1 MNLVALSPSP
11 CPLST
16 KHTKLAATNRLS
28 LVTIFNVQMYKIFI
42 DKLKEAFASVLPV
55 TLIVF
60 AVSFTPLVSLSTKQ
74 LLVFAVSAVFLVCGI
89 GLFNLGADL
98 AMTPMGEQVGSGL
111 AKSRRLPLLVSVCF
125 VMGVLITVAEP
136 DLSVLAEQ
144 VKNAVEPTILI
155 SAIGI
160 GVGIFLVLSIVKI
173 VFKKDLSTIIIFFYT
188 VLFMLG
194 MLMVSLNKDSFV
206 ALAFDSGGVTTGPIT
221 VPFIMALGVGV
232 AGAIGGKN
240 ANENSFGLIALCSV
254 GPIIA
259 LMGLILFSKGDLTYE
274 LSKEAYSI
282 DANLGKNFL
291 YTILGV
297 AKEVLIALGL
307 IVTFFMLLQIMVLRL
322 SKAKLMQI
330 AFGITYTF
338 IGLVIFLT
346 AVAVGFMPIG
356 FELGEQLG
364 HMPRALVV
372 AGFVL
377 GLVVVLAEPAVHVLN
392 NQVEDITGGLVTKR
406 SMLIALSV
414 GVGISIGLSMIRIIV
429 GFPIIYYLIPGY
441 FISLALSF
449 FVPKLYT
456 AIAFDSGGVASG
468 PLTSSFILPLAIG
481 ACACIRGGGNSILNY
496 AFGIVAMVAM
506 TPLITI
512 QVLGFRATV
521 STALK
526 NRIMMRRIQD
536 ADDEQIIDFI

>member
-1 MNLVALSPSP
+1 M
-11 CPLST
+11 
-16 KHTKLAATNRLS
+16 
-28 LVTIFNVQMYKIFI
+28 FKIFW

-55 TLIVF
+55 TLIVL
-60 AVSFTPLVSLSTKQ
+60 AVSFTPLVSFSPKQ
-74 LLVFAVSAVFLVCGI
+74 LIVFAICAVFLVGGI

-98 AMTPMGEQVGSGL
+98 AMTPMGEHVGSGL
-111 AKSRRLPLLVSVCF
+111 AKSRRLMLLVSVCF

-144 VKNAVEPTILI
+144 VKNAVEPTLLI
-155 SAIGI
+155 ATIGI

-173 VFKKDLSTIIIFFYT
+173 VFKKDLSTIIIFFYLA
-188 VLFMLG
+188 LFMFG
-194 MLMVSLNKDSFV
+194 MLMVSFGKDMFV
-206 ALAFDSGGVTTGPIT
+206 PLAFDSGGVTTGPIT

-259 LMGLILFSKGDLTYE
+259 LMGLVILSKGDLTYQ
-274 LSKEAYSI
+274 LSESAYSI
-282 DANLGKNFL
+282 EASLGENFGP
-291 YTILGV
+291 TIFGV
-297 AKEVLIALGL
+297 VKEVSVALGL
-307 IVTFFMLLQIMVLRL
+307 IVIFFMLLQISILRV
-322 SKAKLMQI
+322 SKTKLAQMS
-330 AFGITYTF
+330 FGIVYTF
-338 IGLVIFLT
+338 VGLVVFLT

-356 FELGEQLG
+356 FELGKQLG
-364 HMPRALVV
+364 NMPRALVV

-377 GLVVVLAEPAVHVLN
+377 GMVVVLAEPAVHVLN
-392 NQVEDITGGLVTKR
+392 KQDITGGLVTKR

-441 FISLALSF
+441 FISLGLSF

-481 ACACIRGGGNSILNY
+481 ACAELRDGGDSVLNY

-512 QVLGFRATV
+512 QVLGFRATF
-521 STALK
+521 SRALR
-526 NRIMMRRIQD
+526 NRMMMRRIQD
-536 ADDEQIIDFI
+536 ADDEQIIDFM